1 MGFPLIPFA
10 AGLAVGALATYGS
23 RDPKV
28 QRQLKTGTEQ
38 ITSGALWLYEA
49 VAASVS
55 SVFNRG
61 VQGAEA
67 VAEKMQAAEEAEAPA
82 KPVRRAR
89 ARKSTATKSVD
100 KPSRPRARR
109 KTSKA
114 ESE

>member
-49 VAASVS
+49 VAGSVTS
-55 SVFNRG
+55 LFSRGARG
-61 VQGAEA
+61 VE
-67 VAEKMQAAEEAEAPA
+67 VVVEKVQPDSEVEPAA
-82 KPVRRAR
+82 KPARRTR
-89 ARKSTATKSVD
+89 SRKPAAAKSED
-100 KPSRPRARR
+100 KPARPRARR

-114 ESE
+114 ETG